1 MKNKLP
7 IVEKV
12 IDELRYDGFYSMTMR
27 PNEIIFQGK
36 YEPLVVMNAKE
47 ENLWSKWTI
56 SDRTGYIESRK
67 SFFMEEQAFSVEV
80 VIVLT

>member
-7 IVEKV
+7 IVEQV
-12 IDELRYDGFYSMTMR
+12 IDELGYDGFYCINIR
-27 PNEIIFQGK
+27 PNEIVFQAK

-67 SFFMEEQAFSVEV
+67 SFFVEGQPFSVDV
-80 VIVLT
+80 SIVLT